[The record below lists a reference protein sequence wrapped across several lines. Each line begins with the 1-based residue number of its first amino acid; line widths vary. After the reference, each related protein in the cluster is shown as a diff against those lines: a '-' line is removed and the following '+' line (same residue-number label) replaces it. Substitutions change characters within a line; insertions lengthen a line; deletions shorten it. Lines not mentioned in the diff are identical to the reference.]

1 MTDQL
6 WNFLSPSQ
14 WAEAARKTAAMGEP
28 ATVEEYRQDT
38 VLKEIAGE
46 QPVGR
51 FMGATICRCVPNA
64 GGSTFRRYE

>member
-1 MTDQL
+1 MNAQL
-6 WNFLSPSQ
+6 WNFLTAAQ

-28 ATVEEYRQDT
+28 DTVEEYRADM

-46 QPVGR
+46 EPVGR

-64 GGSTFRRYE
+64 GGSTFRRYQ